1 MAGTVVVSAN
11 DITVWEIDPVHTSVQ
26 FSVRH
31 MMISKVRGE
40 FKVATGSL
48 RFDEKNLANT
58 SVSATIDATSVNTR
72 EPDRD
77 THLKSADFLDT
88 AHYPEIT
95 FLSTSIE
102 KTPRGKYK
110 IHGDLTIHGVTKNVS
125 LLASSLSPAV
135 KDPWGHLRRG
145 TSATAR
151 LNRKAFGLKWNQ
163 VLETGG
169 VMVGDEISVTIDVEL
184 VEKNEQTLVAPD
196 ETVVAVGA

>member
-1 MAGTVVVSAN
+1 MANTVVNPAS
-11 DITVWEIDPVHTSVQ
+11 DITVWELDPLHSSVQ

-31 MMISKVRGE
+31 MMISNVRGE
-40 FKVATGSL
+40 FKVAAGSL
-48 RFDEKNLANT
+48 RFDEKTLANA
-58 SVSATIDATSVNTR
+58 SIAATIDATSINTR

-88 AHYPEIT
+88 VHYPEIT
-95 FLSTSIE
+95 FSSTSIE
-102 KTPRGKYK
+102 KTPQGKYK
-110 IHGDLTIHGVTKNVS
+110 ILGDLTIHGVTKNVK
-125 LLASSLSPAV
+125 LLASPLSSAV
-135 KDPWGHLRRG
+135 KDPWGHVRRG

-169 VMVGDEISVTIDVEL
+169 VVVGDELSVTIDVEL
-184 VEKNEQTLVAPD
+184 VEKNQETLVVPD